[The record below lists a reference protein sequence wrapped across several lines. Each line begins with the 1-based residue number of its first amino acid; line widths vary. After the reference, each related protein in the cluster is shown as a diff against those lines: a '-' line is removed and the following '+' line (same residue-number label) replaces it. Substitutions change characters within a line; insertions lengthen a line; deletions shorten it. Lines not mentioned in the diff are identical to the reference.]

1 MGKITTYPSVV
12 TSADTDIYV
21 VVQGGVTKKVTRLNL
36 LASTKAAYEA
46 ADLILTNDISNLQTT
61 KANIASPTFTGVP
74 AAPTASAGTS
84 TTQLATTAFV
94 TTADLLRLRLS
105 GVDTMTGNL
114 QMGANKITGIADGTV
129 STDATSLGQVNTA
142 LALKAT
148 KLSNYNPT
156 ITSAFPVTGLYGS
169 IKAGD
174 RFFITSDGTVASGT
188 ISLKTG
194 DIIEAKIDGA
204 SNTST
209 DWAYKNGSITSISG
223 SGPINVT
230 GGATPVISLTA
241 VPYTLGGTGQV
252 SLGLGGQVLRTN
264 PSATGTEW
272 FTLTGGG
279 SVTSVTSTVGDGV
292 TINITNPSTT
302 PNLTVDLGA
311 ITPTS
316 VNGLIITPTSYTLN
330 VPANAT
336 VYGINTGDQLN
347 VIGNSGSTSTVAIS
361 DDTSTNAD
369 HYLSFYSA
377 TSGNQL
383 AEVSSTRFI
392 VNPSNG
398 WMGLRGSPTLGQLD
412 LWYNGYSSGKA
423 SLVIGADKTSTDL
436 YTRTD
441 ATAKI
446 GTIAFPHYT
455 NAEEPVTLVY
465 GDIGAAN
472 SILYI
477 GGGLA
482 QQNSATQI
490 RFYAGATQT
499 TTTGTLMAI
508 ISTGGLGI
516 NTSSYNAMLEVQGSN
531 TSSATP
537 CFRLKNSTPTNLVSI
552 MNNGYAGFGTAS
564 PSAILHLIGEDTTT
578 SNFSLKALNSGGST
592 GFYVNN
598 AGQIY
603 GTALHNNASA
613 ITGTTNQYIASGTY
627 TPIITAVL
635 NLTSSTNSTAI
646 YHRVGNVITVSG
658 YVEVVPSS
666 AAHVI
671 ARISLPVASTFTTGF
686 EVNGSATEQ
695 TFPYTVAAVNAN
707 VTNNDVY
714 LHVNAASTS
723 SHFMSYIY
731 QYEVK

>member
-1 MGKITTYPSVV
+1 MGKITSYPSVV
-12 TSADTDIYV
+12 TSADTDTYV

-188 ISLKTG
+188 ISLKSG
-194 DIIEAKIDGA
+194 DIIEARIDGA

-230 GGATPVISLTA
+230 GGANPVISLTA

-272 FTLTGGG
+272 FTLAGGG
-279 SVTSVTSTVGDGV
+279 SVTSVTSSVGDGV

-436 YTRTD
+436 YTRTN

-446 GTIAFPHYT
+446 GTIAVPHYT
-455 NAEEPVTLVY
+455 NSEEPVTLVY

-472 SILYI
+472 SVIYI

-627 TPIITAVL
+627 TPTITGVA
-635 NLTSSTNSTAI
+635 NYSSSTSDVATYI
-646 YHRVGNVITVSG
+646 RVGNVVTVSG
-658 YVEVVPSS
+658 SLSVTPSGVGTLVFRFNLPIASNFTLSTEVIGSAQDENKYDITSV
-666 AAHVI
+666 AAHVSTNQALI
-671 ARISLPVASTFTTGF
+671 QCSASDTTNRLF
-686 EVNGSATEQ
+686 
-695 TFPYTVAAVNAN
+695 
-707 VTNNDVY
+707 
-714 LHVNAASTS
+714 
-723 SHFMSYIY
+723 SYIY

>member
-61 KANIASPTFTGVP
+61 KANIASPTFTGIP

-230 GGATPVISLTA
+230 GGANPVISLTT
-241 VPYTLGGTGQV
+241 VPYTLGGTGQT

-272 FTLTGGG
+272 FTLAGGG
-279 SVTSVTSTVGDGV
+279 SVTSVTSTAGDGV

-347 VIGNSGSTSTVAIS
+347 VTGNSGSTSTVAIS

-377 TSGNQL
+377 TSGNQS

-436 YTRTD
+436 YTRTN
-441 ATAKI
+441 ATTKI

-465 GDIGAAN
+465 GDIGASN
-472 SILYI
+472 SILNI

-531 TSSATP
+531 TSSSTP

-627 TPIITAVL
+627 TPTITGVANYL
-635 NLTSSTNSTAI
+635 SSTSDVATYI
-646 YHRVGNVITVSG
+646 RVGNVVTVSG
-658 YVEVVPSS
+658 SLSVTPLGVGTLVFRFNLPIASNFTLSTEVTGSAQDENIYDITS
-666 AAHVI
+666 IAAHVSTDQALI
-671 ARISLPVASTFTTGF
+671 QCSASNTDNRLF
-686 EVNGSATEQ
+686 
-695 TFPYTVAAVNAN
+695 
-707 VTNNDVY
+707 
-714 LHVNAASTS
+714 
-723 SHFMSYIY
+723 SYIY

>member
-61 KANIASPTFTGVP
+61 KANIASPTFTGIP

-230 GGATPVISLTA
+230 GGANPVISLTT
-241 VPYTLGGTGQV
+241 VPYTLGGTGQT

-272 FTLTGGG
+272 FTLAGGG
-279 SVTSVTSTVGDGV
+279 SVTSVTSTAGDGV

-347 VIGNSGSTSTVAIS
+347 VTGNSGSTSTVAIS

-377 TSGNQL
+377 TSGNQS

-472 SILYI
+472 SILNI

-490 RFYAGATQT
+490 KFYAGATQT
-499 TTTGTLMAI
+499 TTTGTLMAV

-531 TSSATP
+531 TSSSTP

-627 TPIITAVL
+627 TPTITGVA
-635 NLTSSTNSTAI
+635 NYSSSSNSTAI
-646 YHRVGNVITVSG
+646 YHRVGNVMTVSG

-666 AAHVI
+666 AGHVVV
-671 ARISLPVASTFTTGF
+671 RISLPVASTFTTGF

-695 TFPYTVAAVNAN
+695 TYPFTVAVVNADI
-707 VTNNDVY
+707 TNDDVY
-714 LHVNAASTS
+714 LHINAASTS
-723 SHFMSYIY
+723 SQYMSYIY

>member
-61 KANIASPTFTGVP
+61 KANIASPTFTGIP

-230 GGATPVISLTA
+230 GGANPVISLTT
-241 VPYTLGGTGQV
+241 VPYTLGGTGQT

-272 FTLTGGG
+272 FTLAGGG
-279 SVTSVTSTVGDGV
+279 SVTSVTSTAGDGV

-347 VIGNSGSTSTVAIS
+347 VTGNSGSTSTVAIS

-377 TSGNQL
+377 TSGNQS

-436 YTRTD
+436 YTRTN
-441 ATAKI
+441 ATTKI

-465 GDIGAAN
+465 GDIGASN
-472 SILYI
+472 SILNI

-531 TSSATP
+531 TSSSTP

-627 TPIITAVL
+627 TPTITGVA
-635 NLTSSTNSTAI
+635 NYSSSTSDVATYI
-646 YHRVGNVITVSG
+646 RVGNVVTVSG
-658 YVEVVPSS
+658 SLSVTPLGVGTLVFRFNLPIASNFTLSTEVTGSAQDENIYDITS
-666 AAHVI
+666 IAAHVSTDQALI
-671 ARISLPVASTFTTGF
+671 QCSASNTDNRLF
-686 EVNGSATEQ
+686 
-695 TFPYTVAAVNAN
+695 
-707 VTNNDVY
+707 
-714 LHVNAASTS
+714 
-723 SHFMSYIY
+723 SYIY

>member
-61 KANIASPTFTGVP
+61 KANIASPTFTGIP

-230 GGATPVISLTA
+230 GGANPVISLTT
-241 VPYTLGGTGQV
+241 VPYTLGGTGQT

-272 FTLTGGG
+272 FTLAGGG

-347 VIGNSGSTSTVAIS
+347 VTGNSGSTSTVAIS

-377 TSGNQL
+377 TSGNQS

-472 SILYI
+472 SILNI

-490 RFYAGATQT
+490 KFYAGATQT
-499 TTTGTLMAI
+499 TTTGTLMAV

-531 TSSATP
+531 TSSSTP

-627 TPIITAVL
+627 TPTITGVA
-635 NLTSSTNSTAI
+635 NYSSSSNSTAI
-646 YHRVGNVITVSG
+646 YHRVGNVMTVSG

-666 AAHVI
+666 AGHVVV
-671 ARISLPVASTFTTGF
+671 RISLPVASTFTTGF

-695 TFPYTVAAVNAN
+695 TYPFTVAVVNADI
-707 VTNNDVY
+707 TNDDVY
-714 LHVNAASTS
+714 LHINAASTS
-723 SHFMSYIY
+723 SQYMSYIY

>member
-105 GVDTMTGNL
+105 GVDTMSGNL

-230 GGATPVISLTA
+230 GGANPVISLTA
-241 VPYTLGGTGQV
+241 VPYTLGGTGQT

-272 FTLTGGG
+272 FTLAGGG

-347 VIGNSGSTSTVAIS
+347 VTGNSGSTSTVAIS

-436 YTRTD
+436 YTRTN
-441 ATAKI
+441 ATTKI

-472 SILYI
+472 SIIYI

-627 TPIITAVL
+627 TPTITGVA
-635 NLTSSTNSTAI
+635 NYSSSTSDVATYI
-646 YHRVGNVITVSG
+646 RVGNVVTVSG
-658 YVEVVPSS
+658 SLSVTPSGVGTLVFRFNLPIASNFTLSTEVTGSAQDES
-666 AAHVI
+666 LYDITSIAAHVSTDQALI
-671 ARISLPVASTFTTGF
+671 QCSASDTTNRLF
-686 EVNGSATEQ
+686 
-695 TFPYTVAAVNAN
+695 
-707 VTNNDVY
+707 
-714 LHVNAASTS
+714 
-723 SHFMSYIY
+723 SYIY

>member
-61 KANIASPTFTGVP
+61 KANIASPTFTGIP

-230 GGATPVISLTA
+230 GGANPVISLTT
-241 VPYTLGGTGQV
+241 VPYTLGGTGQT

-272 FTLTGGG
+272 FTLAGGG
-279 SVTSVTSTVGDGV
+279 SVTSVTSTAGDGV

-377 TSGNQL
+377 TSGNQS

-436 YTRTD
+436 YTRTN
-441 ATAKI
+441 ATTKI

-465 GDIGAAN
+465 GDIGASN
-472 SILYI
+472 SILNI

-531 TSSATP
+531 TSSSTP

-627 TPIITAVL
+627 TPTITGVA
-635 NLTSSTNSTAI
+635 NYSSSTSDVATYI
-646 YHRVGNVITVSG
+646 RVGNVVTVSG
-658 YVEVVPSS
+658 SLSVTPLGVGTLVFRFNLPIASNFTLSTEVTGSAQDENIYDITS
-666 AAHVI
+666 IAAHVSTDQALI
-671 ARISLPVASTFTTGF
+671 QCSASNTDNRLF
-686 EVNGSATEQ
+686 
-695 TFPYTVAAVNAN
+695 
-707 VTNNDVY
+707 
-714 LHVNAASTS
+714 
-723 SHFMSYIY
+723 SYIY

>member
-1 MGKITTYPSVV
+1 MGKITSYPSVV
-12 TSADTDIYV
+12 TSADTDTYV

-61 KANIASPTFTGVP
+61 KANIASPTFTGIP

-230 GGATPVISLTA
+230 GGANPVISLTA
-241 VPYTLGGTGQV
+241 VPYTLGGTGQT

-347 VIGNSGSTSTVAIS
+347 VTGNSGSTSTVAIS

-436 YTRTD
+436 YTRTN
-441 ATAKI
+441 ATTKI

-455 NAEEPVTLVY
+455 NSEEPVTLVY

-472 SILYI
+472 SIIYI

-627 TPIITAVL
+627 TPIITGVA
-635 NLTSSTNSTAI
+635 NYSSSTSDVATYI
-646 YHRVGNVITVSG
+646 RVGNVVTVSG
-658 YVEVVPSS
+658 SLSVTPSGVGTLVFRFNLPIASNFTLSTEVTGSAQDESLYDITSV
-666 AAHVI
+666 AAHVSTDQALI
-671 ARISLPVASTFTTGF
+671 QCSASNTDNRLF
-686 EVNGSATEQ
+686 
-695 TFPYTVAAVNAN
+695 
-707 VTNNDVY
+707 
-714 LHVNAASTS
+714 
-723 SHFMSYIY
+723 SYIY

>member
-61 KANIASPTFTGVP
+61 KANIASPTFTGIP

-230 GGATPVISLTA
+230 GGANPVISLTT
-241 VPYTLGGTGQV
+241 VPYTLGGTGQT

-272 FTLTGGG
+272 FTLAGGG
-279 SVTSVTSTVGDGV
+279 SVTSVTSTAGDGV

-347 VIGNSGSTSTVAIS
+347 VTGNSGSTSTVAIS

-377 TSGNQL
+377 TSGNQS

-436 YTRTD
+436 YTRTN
-441 ATAKI
+441 ATTKI

-465 GDIGAAN
+465 GDIGASN
-472 SILYI
+472 SILNI

-531 TSSATP
+531 TSSSTP

-627 TPIITAVL
+627 TPTITGVA
-635 NLTSSTNSTAI
+635 NYSSSTSDVATYI
-646 YHRVGNVITVSG
+646 RVGNVVTVSG
-658 YVEVVPSS
+658 SLSVTPLGVGTLVFRFNLPIASNFTLSTEVTGSAQDENIYDITS
-666 AAHVI
+666 IAAHVSTDQALI
-671 ARISLPVASTFTTGF
+671 QCSAS
-686 EVNGSATEQ
+686 N
-695 TFPYTVAAVNAN
+695 
-707 VTNNDVY
+707 TNNR
-714 LHVNAASTS
+714 L
-723 SHFMSYIY
+723 FSYIY